1 MMIEVFITGALF
13 GAVPALFVGCALG
26 YEQRKFDTRVETA
39 VKQAQIE
46 TLQSFVGTIKT
57 KRELHG
63 E

>member
-1 MMIEVFITGALF
+1 MIETLITGFFL
-13 GAVPALFVGCALG
+13 GAVPAFFVGCAVG

-63 E
+63 D